1 MRLLSLKNK
10 LNWTV
15 AKYILTHISPNIIP
29 MSGRDRLRA
38 RNYYTLRITF
48 KESEDNFVLRTK
60 YVEGATGYFF
70 VDGGSSGS
78 EASLPKSAFD
88 DAVME
93 ISHYFRAYKI
103 SYNGLWGF
111 VLGKT
116 TLRHYRVWISDRIGQ
131 FFFNQKTLKRTE
143 RLTILSE
150 VVDRV
155 LADPAYTPS
164 SFQYMEEKF
173 GHRWSEHPEGQ
184 KTRRH
189 IELLFESLEESG
201 DLKKV
206 HQRMTVSGKA
216 ISTLAEAEVEDR
228 RHIESVRQQRLLAL
242 LTFGLVAVGFV
253 QILLAP

>member
-1 MRLLSLKNK
+1 MNIRF
-10 LNWTV
+10 NWLI
-15 AKYILTHISPNIIP
+15 AKHVLAYISPDVIP
-29 MSGRDRLRA
+29 MSDRERMRG
-38 RNYYTLRITF
+38 RNYYRLNIRF
-48 KESEDNFVLRTK
+48 DGSPESFVLRTLN
-60 YVEGATGYFF
+60 VGGATGYLFP
-70 VDGGSSGS
+70 DGGSSGR
-78 EASLPKSAFD
+78 EASLPKNLFD
-88 DAVME
+88 GAILE
-93 ISHYFRAYKI
+93 ISHYFR
-103 SYNGLWGF
+103 SYNVTYKGPWRFMFG
-111 VLGKT
+111 T
-116 TLRHYRVWISDRIGQ
+116 ITLRHYRIWFADRVGQ

-143 RLTILSE
+143 RLTLLKE
-150 VVDRV
+150 MVDRV
-155 LADPAYTPS
+155 SDDPAYTPS

-189 IELLFESLEESG
+189 LELLFESLEESG